1 MARIVLPNIV
11 TEKDL
16 IEFDLFTVKDPD
28 ATNVLIPL
36 NELEASELSLNFSL
50 RQTPWKGYK
59 NTNPVTKFSQIGY
72 GTTRELDNKL
82 GLTEKQSY
90 SYWIENYKNAER
102 KFKRL
107 FPLDFLTQSQYDG
120 LVSLY
125 FSTGSF
131 DKVGTEDRKFDL
143 VPFIKNKQWEYL
155 ATALTMSGSNR
166 MVRQGEAKIIMLGD
180 YGPYKD
186 RSLIKEQGLQAL
198 RKNYPDNFT
207 DSISIQQAENVYYA
221 ETKRFLPKMTLSR
234 QREVVKV
241 NT

>member
-1 MARIVLPNIV
+1 MARIVLPNVV

-16 IEFDLFTVKDPD
+16 IEFDLFTVKDSD
-28 ATNVLIPL
+28 AVNVLVPL
-36 NELEASELSLNFSL
+36 NELEASERALNFSL
-50 RQTPWKGYK
+50 RQTPWRGYK
-59 NTNPVTKFSQIGY
+59 NTSPITKHSQIGY
-72 GTTRELDNKL
+72 NTTNELNNKL

-120 LVSLY
+120 MVSLY

-131 DKVGTEDRKFDL
+131 DKVGTENRKFNL

-180 YGPYKD
+180 YGPFKD

-207 DSISIQQAENVYYA
+207 DSISKQQAENIYYA